1 MKTAAPH
8 SSEPAPLQGL
18 QLWLVAM
25 LLASANFIAVLDATI
40 ANVSMPHIAGSL
52 SITASQCTWVVT
64 SYSVAEAIAVPLAG
78 WLAARFGPV
87 RVLVTAMTC
96 FAVFSALCGL
106 AGSLGFLV
114 TARIFQGLAGAPMMP
129 MSQALLRRIFPKEKL
144 MTALGIWAMT
154 AMLAPI
160 AGPVIGGWLCDHFSW
175 PWIFYVNVPI
185 ALLCGRLIRKRMGP
199 YEQATRRMPVDLVGL
214 GLLVLWVGS
223 LELMLDH
230 GREQDW
236 FQSPWIC
243 GLCAVSVIG
252 FIAFLIWEL
261 TEEHPIVDLRIFRH
275 HNFRIGVLT
284 LALVFGANFGGNI
297 LTPLWLQTG
306 MGYTAGWAG
315 LTTFWMGLC
324 ALLITPHVSKV
335 ARFFDQRLLVFCSVL
350 WISLVTAMLRAG
362 STTDMGYW
370 NITLPLMLTGLAMPF
385 YFLPLNAITLAG
397 VPQQETANAA
407 GLISFI
413 RTLAGAFGGAV
424 YASLW
429 ESRIALN
436 HADLAAQANSVEGL
450 RSLQAIPAESQAPL
464 LDQLVQGQSVMLATN
479 QVLLVVALSF
489 CLGGCVIWL
498 AHRPQMNPATGG
510 AR

>member
-1 MKTAAPH
+1 M
-8 SSEPAPLQGL
+8 
-18 QLWLVAM
+18 QLWLAAM

-52 SITASQCTWVVT
+52 SITSTQCTWVIT

-87 RVLVTAMTC
+87 RVLVTAMSC

-106 AGSLGFLV
+106 AGSLGLLV

-160 AGPVIGGWLCDHFSW
+160 AGPVIGGWVCDHFDW

-185 ALLCGRLIRKRMGP
+185 ALVCGRLIHRTMRSYELPTRK
-199 YEQATRRMPVDLVGL
+199 TPVDLVGL
-214 GLLVLWVGS
+214 GLLVVWVGS

-236 FQSPWIC
+236 FESPWIC
-243 GLCAVSVIG
+243 GLAAVSVVG
-252 FIAFLIWEL
+252 LLAFLVWEL
-261 TEEHPIVDLRIFRH
+261 TEAHPIVDLRIFRH

-315 LTTFWMGLC
+315 LTTAWMGFC
-324 ALLITPHVSKV
+324 ALLMTPHVS
-335 ARFFDQRLLVFCSVL
+335 RLTRIFDHRLLVFGSVV
-350 WISLVTAMLRAG
+350 WISLVTLTLRACG
-362 STTDMGYW
+362 TTDMDYW
-370 NITLPLMLTGLAMPF
+370 DITLPLMLTGMAMPL
-385 YFLPLNAITLAG
+385 YFIPLNAITLTG
-397 VPQQETANAA
+397 VPPPETANAA

-413 RTLAGAFGGAV
+413 RTLAGAFGGAI

-429 ESRIALN
+429 ESRIATN
-436 HADLAAQANSVEGL
+436 HAELAGLANNPGSLPTLQTLPVQTQAS
-450 RSLQAIPAESQAPL
+450 L
-464 LDQLVQGQSVMLATN
+464 LDQLVQGQSLMLATN
-479 QVLLVVALSF
+479 QVLLVVGVSF
-489 CLGGCVIWL
+489 FLGGCLIWL
-498 AHRPQMNPATGG
+498 ARRPEQALASGG
-510 AR
+510 RP

>member
-1 MKTAAPH
+1 MKPAAPG
-8 SSEPAPLQGL
+8 PDTAPLQGL
-18 QLWLVAM
+18 QLWLAAM
-25 LLASANFIAVLDATI
+25 LLASANFIAVLDSTI

-52 SITASQCTWVVT
+52 SITSAQCTWVVT

-87 RVLVTAMTC
+87 RVLVTAMSC

-106 AGSLGFLV
+106 AGSLGLLV

-160 AGPVIGGWLCDHFSW
+160 AGPVIGGWLCDHFDW

-185 ALLCGRLIRKRMGP
+185 ALICGRLIHRTMKP
-199 YEQATRRMPVDLVGL
+199 YELPTRQSPVDVVGL
-214 GLLVLWVGS
+214 GLLVVWVGS

-243 GLCAVSVIG
+243 GLGAVSVIG
-252 FIAFLIWEL
+252 FLAFLIWEL
-261 TEEHPIVDLRIFRH
+261 TEQHPIVDLRIFRH

-315 LTTFWMGLC
+315 LTTAWMGFC
-324 ALLITPHVSKV
+324 ALLVTPHVS
-335 ARFFDQRLLVFCSVL
+335 RLTRHFDHRLLVFGSVL
-350 WISLVTAMLRAG
+350 WISLVTFTLRAG
-362 STTDMGYW
+362 GNTDMGYW
-370 NITLPLMLTGLAMPF
+370 TITLPLMLTGLAMPL
-385 YFLPLNAITLAG
+385 YFIPLNAITLTG
-397 VPQQETANAA
+397 VPPAETANAA

-413 RTLAGAFGGAV
+413 RTLAAAFGGAL

-429 ESRIALN
+429 ESRIASN
-436 HADLAAQANSVEGL
+436 HAELASLATSAEGL
-450 RSLQAIPAESQAPL
+450 TALQPVPAESRASV
-464 LDQLVQGQSVMLATN
+464 LDQLVQGQSIMLATN
-479 QVLLVVALSF
+479 QVLLFVSLSF
-489 CLGGCVIWL
+489 LLGGSVIWL
-498 AHRPQMNPATGG
+498 ARRPESAAGPGG
-510 AR
+510 PR